1 MRGWYHGGL
10 GRAAS
15 TLLAALGTCAC
26 AAQPSPGSPA
36 RPGQQGKPAGGD
48 TDEHPSPTRH
58 WARMG
63 EVRAWTPLTD
73 GPFVSLGHPP
83 GNQLARIHVSPEA
96 RETYQNLQPGTTLPV
111 GAIVA
116 ELQQDAA
123 TGQPGLGYVMT
134 KQEGGRW
141 EFMLVKSDG
150 EILEQGEVPPCARC
164 HAEAVA
170 DSLFG
175 VRAGE

>member
-1 MRGWYHGGL
+1 MAELRGW
-10 GRAAS
+10 
-15 TLLAALGTCAC
+15 T
-26 AAQPSPGSPA
+26 PV
-36 RPGQQGKPAGGD
+36 
-48 TDEHPSPTRH
+48 TDE
-58 WARMG
+58 
-63 EVRAWTPLTD
+63 
-73 GPFVSLGHPP
+73 PFVSLGHPP
-83 GNQLARIHVSPEA
+83 GNHLARIYVSPEA

-111 GAIVA
+111 GVVVA

-123 TGQPGLGYVMT
+123 TGRPGLGYVMT

-141 EFMLVKSDG
+141 EFMLVEADG
-150 EILEQGEVPPCARC
+150 EILEQGQVPPCARC